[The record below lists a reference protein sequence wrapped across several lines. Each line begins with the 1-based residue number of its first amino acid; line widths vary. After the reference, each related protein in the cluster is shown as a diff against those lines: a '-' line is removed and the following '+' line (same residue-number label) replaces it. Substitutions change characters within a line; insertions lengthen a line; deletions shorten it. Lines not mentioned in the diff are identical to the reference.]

1 VRSNKLAW
9 SNSKPAFL
17 PEGESS
23 PVSLTLSRGTDKVR
37 EAPCPIPQITRQR
50 YRAPAPLNV
59 AANLTPGEIRRA
71 HTTTR
76 ARQAITRSKTAAH
89 MVAVIRVFNE
99 AGNAIETHNT
109 LAFSTNHQR
118 QWRRSQSSI

>member
-1 VRSNKLAW
+1 VRTNELAW

-23 PVSLTLSRGTDKVR
+23 PVKPDALTGNGQSARSTLPDS
-37 EAPCPIPQITRQR
+37 AITRQR